1 MTAQDVTKWT
11 VLELLFQQNLEKGMS
26 VFDALTAAATEYEM
40 FKEEP
45 VND

>member
-26 VFDALTAAATEYEM
+26 VFDALTAAAKQYEM
-40 FKEEP
+40 PNEE
-45 VND
+45 NE